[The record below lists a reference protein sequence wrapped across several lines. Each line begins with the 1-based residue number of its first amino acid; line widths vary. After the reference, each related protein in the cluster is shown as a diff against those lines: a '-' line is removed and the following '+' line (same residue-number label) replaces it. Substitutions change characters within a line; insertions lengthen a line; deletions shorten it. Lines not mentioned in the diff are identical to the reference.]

1 MTRSRRQMKTNSAE
15 LAELDEKDDA
25 MEEEEDM
32 DAEDS
37 DIDSN
42 EESSSSSSS
51 EEEESDSEENS
62 GRRKRRGKKKFVMPP
77 PRELPQRTTRGKKV
91 GALAIPEDDDADED
105 FWNQE
110 FFADEEQDEAYE
122 TESEPEDKF
131 DQDFLDSEDEDEED
145 GEDNE
150 AQAQAMEPKKKI
162 LKPPGYKKQVRK
174 KPPGS
179 QPTKKVHI
187 VDKGVVIPPERTMS
201 VRNSTRRKVEDA
213 KEMRKIQEGLKSK
226 KSFKPVV
233 HKQLTQ
239 AELLAEAA
247 RTEIEN
253 IRSLQYL
260 EAVEEENKKRA
271 NATKSKYIGPM
282 ISFKSIKNGEGYE
295 QSSIEVRNMKTPE
308 YLEQQVAPPPPEKPI
323 CPITKLPAKYRD
335 PVTGQPYATLEA
347 FKKLR
352 AECH

>member
-1 MTRSRRQMKTNSAE
+1 
-15 LAELDEKDDA
+15 
-25 MEEEEDM
+25 M

-51 EEEESDSEENS
+51 EEEESDSEESS

-162 LKPPGYKKQVRK
+162 LKPPGYKKQC
-174 KPPGS
+174 G
-179 QPTKKVHI
+179 
-187 VDKGVVIPPERTMS
+187 
-201 VRNSTRRKVEDA
+201 RNLRDLSRPRRKVEDA

-347 FKKLR
+347 FKS
-352 AECH
+352 

>member
-1 MTRSRRQMKTNSAE
+1 LQKKADPAE
-15 LAELDEKDDA
+15 LAALDEKDSA
-25 MEEEEDM
+25 LEEEVDM
-32 DAEDS
+32 DSEDS

-42 EESSSSSSS
+42 EESSVASSSK
-51 EEEESDSEENS
+51 EEESSDEE
-62 GRRKRRGKKKFVMPP
+62 GGGRKRRGKRKFVLPP

-110 FFADEEQDEAYE
+110 FFADEEQDDAYE

-131 DQDFLDSEDEDEED
+131 DQDFLDSEEEDVEDE
-145 GEDNE
+145 EDNE

-162 LKPPGYKKQVRK
+162 LKPPGYKKQVKK

-179 QPTKKVHI
+179 QPTKKVQI
-187 VDKGVVIPPERTMS
+187 VEKGVVIPPERTMS

-260 EAVEEENKKRA
+260 EAVEEENKRKA

-282 ISFKSIKNGEGYE
+282 ISFKSSKNSDGYE
-295 QSSIEVRNMKTPE
+295 QSSIEVKNMKTPE
-308 YLEQQVAPPPPEKPI
+308 YLEQQLAPPPPEKPI
-323 CPITKLPAKYRD
+323 CVITKLPAKYKD